1 MYLET
6 CQSLIAAGLILTIKL
21 TVSSVQS
28 QVIKP
33 DVVLTSMEA
42 LAGDAAELQ
51 QVSWDLIIVDE
62 RSRARSSVAK
72 AHSALKD
79 FPATSFRLQLS
90 HGLPPQVCCTM
101 RLESTTK
108 KLIKRF

>member
-1 MYLET
+1 MLN
-6 CQSLIAAGLILTIKL
+6 AAKMLLTIRL
-21 TVSSVQS
+21 TVSSARL

-42 LAGDAAELQ
+42 LAGDAADLQ
-51 QVSWDLIIVDE
+51 HVSWDLIILDE

-90 HGLPPQVCCTM
+90 HGLPPQVGCF
-101 RLESTTK
+101 TTNTVV
-108 KLIKRF
+108 LQRALC